1 MGALV
6 KLIDVILFVFFV
18 VIVLG
23 APLLDAQACLPESLF
38 PDFLVELNAWY
49 AHKFGDYL
57 VAEKP
62 HFFVG
67 LVWLELFFQWPLAVL
82 NLYGIWAAKSWLST
96 TCLIYGASVLTS
108 LLRGVQALPIKLP
121 SVGENL
127 KQQDV
132 AKSGS
137 KVDVAILSEMI
148 GSGKASDKLL
158 TVYFPFLGLGVLAIL
173 RGLLA
178 QSGKT
183 ASSSTVAEGSSLGRK
198 KRA

>member
-108 LLRGVQALPIKLP
+108 L
-121 SVGENL
+121 
-127 KQQDV
+127 
-132 AKSGS
+132 
-137 KVDVAILSEMI
+137 VAILSEMI